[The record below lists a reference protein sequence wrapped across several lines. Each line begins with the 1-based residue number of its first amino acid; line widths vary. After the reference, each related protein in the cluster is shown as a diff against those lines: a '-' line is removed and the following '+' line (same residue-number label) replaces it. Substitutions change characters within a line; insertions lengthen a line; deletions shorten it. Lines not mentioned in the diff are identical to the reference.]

1 MHFTLGYR
9 VGLALLAAAVCTGE
23 ARADHALLRNGRV
36 LPVIAVHYE
45 GDRMVLVMPGGGE
58 MVLPRDQVLA
68 IRPDPPPVPGAGNPV
83 PGGETTA
90 DMDAG
95 PDGNETSLM
104 TTGAPSIAAA
114 PRPDDGMT
122 EMVAGRWADRDG
134 PIRLQP
140 GEVFDGNVLRDL
152 AGRIARRHAVDEGL
166 VRAVIEV
173 ESRFDAFAVSPRGAM
188 GLMQLMPKTAQRF
201 AVSNPF
207 DPVENIDGGVRYLK
221 ELLGRYEGRIPLAL
235 AAYNAGEE
243 AVDRHRGI
251 PPYRETRQYVIRIQ
265 RILSR

>member
-1 MHFTLGYR
+1 
-9 VGLALLAAAVCTGE
+9 
-23 ARADHALLRNGRV
+23 
-36 LPVIAVHYE
+36 
-45 GDRMVLVMPGGGE
+45 

-68 IRPDPPPVPGAGNPV
+68 IRPDPLPVPGADHRAA
-83 PGGETTA
+83 EADTTG
-90 DMDAG
+90 DRNTG
-95 PDGNETSLM
+95 PDGNETPLA

-114 PRPDDGMT
+114 PRPDSGRRD
-122 EMVAGRWADRDG
+122 MVAGKWGDRDG
-134 PIRLQP
+134 QIILRP

-152 AGRIARRHAVDEGL
+152 AGRIARLHAVDEGL

-251 PPYRETRQYVIRIQ
+251 PPYRETRQYVTRIQ